1 MLTTNCCPTSTKP
14 TRMHRFDWA
23 RLLGTIIFI
32 LCTLVIFFLF
42 ICFCFRQR
50 HRNRIRTQINPIGP
64 IQRHRPPVHS
74 SESAP
79 PPYHSHSE
87 TPPPPPY
94 NSKMELNL

>member
-1 MLTTNCCPTSTKP
+1 MSTTYSRTTSPKP
-14 TRMHRFDWA
+14 TRLHHFDWA

-50 HRNRIRTQINPIGP
+50 HRNRIRTEINPI
-64 IQRHRPPVHS
+64 QRRHPPVHS

-79 PPYHSHSE
+79 PPYHSRSE

-94 NSKMELNL
+94 NSKMELNV

>member
-1 MLTTNCCPTSTKP
+1 MDP
-14 TRMHRFDWA
+14 HRFDWA
-23 RLLGTIIFI
+23 RLWGTITFV
-32 LCTLVIFFLF
+32 LCTLLIFVSF

-50 HRNRIRTQINPIGP
+50 HRNRIQTERTNPSST
-64 IQRHRPPVHS
+64 IQRYHPPVYS

-79 PPYHSHSE
+79 PPYHSRLD